1 MSLMHQRCCHPS
13 RKQHFLET
21 SAGPVPYPPI
31 LTVSYAAILRFR
43 LHSMNGAALKI
54 LSNAHCSWFHH
65 PQKSLIFLRTF
76 KLPSSVLWPAIFQR
90 HHNPPN
96 SPLRK
101 WEGGFIQAHHYAGWA
116 AGLFGTESKFFHLAE
131 VHENGWFK
139 TTLLLFFWVNIYVIV
154 LGYLLRVRSENKCG
168 IYSFCSKN
176 IQKMVDLHFSLSSLE
191 QKCQS
196 VR

>member
-1 MSLMHQRCCHPS
+1 MSLMHQRRYHPS

-21 SAGPVPYPPI
+21 SAGRPVFSNSHCVLRCNPE
-31 LTVSYAAILRFR
+31 VSTAFNERCCTQNSL
-43 LHSMNGAALKI
+43 
-54 LSNAHCSWFHH
+54 HCSWFHH

-96 SPLRK
+96 SSLRK
-101 WEGGFIQAHHYAGWA
+101 WEGGFIWAHHYAGWA

-131 VHENGWFK
+131 VHENGWFQ

-191 QKCQS
+191 QKCQF